1 MKQKPK
7 PIYKEVICMYE
18 DTVNES
24 ITETLGVIFGIPPLW
39 AVLVFLTPFAWVH
52 KLIRWVKK

>member
-1 MKQKPK
+1 
-7 PIYKEVICMYE
+7 MYE